1 MTAWHR
7 ALRMTPCACAV
18 GASLLVACGPTVVRN
33 DRTEGVSLEL
43 HWNSAAKD
51 QIAYYIVDTSGD
63 FRSSG
68 GAMAAD
74 RATTFRTPLQDADI
88 AVYAERLAAL
98 DARNRPSK
106 SGDDG
111 DRTEVVVRD
120 AFGKHEFV
128 VRGKD
133 PAVDALRAGGAS
145 IALRQYRDTI
155 EAQPEAGPRS
165 R

>member
-1 MTAWHR
+1 VSAWHR
-7 ALRMTPCACAV
+7 ALRVASYASIAC
-18 GASLLVACGPTVVRN
+18 ASLLVACGPTVVRN

-88 AVYAERLAAL
+88 AAYTERIAAL

-106 SGDDG
+106 SGDVG
-111 DRTEVVVRD
+111 DRTEVTVRD

-133 PAVDALRAGGAS
+133 AAVDALRAWCAS

>member
-1 MTAWHR
+1 MSS
-7 ALRMTPCACAV
+7 
-18 GASLLVACGPTVVRN
+18 GLLLAACGPTVVRN

-51 QIAYYIVDTSGD
+51 QIAYYIVETSGD

-68 GAMAAD
+68 GMMAAD
-74 RATTFRTPLQDADI
+74 RATTFRTTLGDADI
-88 AVYAERLAAL
+88 AAWHERVSAL
-98 DARNRPSK
+98 DARNRPSER
-106 SGDDG
+106 GENG

-133 PAVDALRAGGAS
+133 PSVDALRAWCAS